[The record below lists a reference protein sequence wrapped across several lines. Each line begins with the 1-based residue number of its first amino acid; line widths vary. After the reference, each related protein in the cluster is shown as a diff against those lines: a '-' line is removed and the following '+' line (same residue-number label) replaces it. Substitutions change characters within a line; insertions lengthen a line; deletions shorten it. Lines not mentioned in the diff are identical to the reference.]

1 MEFLQLDDI
10 IASSDFFLLQV
21 DNSMFDLFQSNF
33 SLGNRFLFLLD
44 NALKLL
50 EFRVEPTK
58 RSQLFLELNCRMCVS
73 VLRVKPLLAQSP
85 EENRSPDHAYLSFR
99 HLFIEFLQLHAH
111 TLNP

>member
-21 DNSMFDLFQSNF
+21 DDGMLDLFQRNL
-33 SLGNRFLFLLD
+33 SLGNRFLFLFD

-58 RSQLFLELNCRMCVS
+58 RSQLFLEFNCRMCVS
-73 VLRVKPLLAQSP
+73 VLRVKPLLAP
-85 EENRSPDHAYLSFR
+85 FP
-99 HLFIEFLQLHAH
+99 
-111 TLNP
+111 